1 MVKDYR
7 LYTIK
12 IETSEDGGS
21 YKTKYLPILTI
32 GDSKS
37 DKQEF
42 AYDVQLKESTK
53 DIETLTFS
61 IPKTINGV
69 ENIFASELASGTYI
83 GLSYSRPS
91 TTNLGTYETI
101 KKPFYIESIT
111 ESRNKNSIIY
121 NITCKFLFHRELGR
135 KGYDITYSE
144 ALGNNYGDLEY
155 FINQLELEKD
165 GWTVIVPKF
174 PDYAE
179 KRKIVGKDGI
189 TTIQMEKEYINSRD
203 TMVYSPDVKKYVY
216 EQDLSTI
223 TELKIASIYD
233 NKPVT
238 TISKDFLNYNNG
250 LPIDT
255 VYVPLS
261 ISKIENGAFK
271 GYEVAGLKIKFEGTA
286 ERFAEI
292 AKEADYLLNNSK
304 YQITYGTQI
313 ALPEELVFENA
324 VTVGYKNGNTL
335 NIDSSADYSN
345 KSIVIQGDSSISSI
359 SSSLD
364 YIYEGTIGKITIP
377 YNINTISGYA
387 FGLRQ
392 SKNTGWDGLFE
403 AFSIGPTL
411 KAIQFDGSASNQNE
425 LVWKDN
431 YYQNIEN
438 VIVGANRKI
447 KFEQFHKSVGGP
459 KKQLLIKLY
468 SSDVTFC
475 ANCFSGSNVD
485 LYIECNFG
493 LAEWNKNVKKENGW
507 LNGTRQAT
515 IICSDSIIGHNGIGE
530 EFYKSTVGIMYEK
543 DLNSDTYICK
553 NFDTSIKFYGYN
565 TTESIGNGLL
575 ENLLSISNQKEK
587 SKYWNY
593 YKYENNAW
601 KTEKVNDNFIS
612 MDNGTNIFYIK
623 MPKDTSLI
631 NTEVAQYKLT
641 VGARYLLK
649 IEFDGTSVFPSEYK
663 PKIKF
668 EGQEVANEFISYDG
682 FKYKDENSGELVIG
696 SNNIK
701 YYYLSNR
708 AIDSYAEFLL
718 FDNLPS
724 EYKIKNI
731 SLFKV
736 ICKEGKDEYEVTD
749 TNTKKV
755 YLLVDNIVEPT
766 EDTNAYLIS
775 RSKVYYYKNGRY
787 SPTYIET
794 SVELNNKKDEQVVVS
809 DKGLATIKKRT
820 YTKKQSNKYNII
832 NELAKSFGVIA
843 KFYLDEKNYPVL
855 TFESVREVAP
865 RAIGFVYGVNLSGTE
880 KTIKSDNLI
889 TKLFVNNFTTNNR
902 NISISEYTES
912 KDNILYNFDY
922 YINNGKLDISVYND
936 LKELNKHLSQLNT
949 DLNEENKRLIKNES
963 DKVEN
968 ETAIIKYDTLIKTTT
983 EEKLRK
989 YYQKQKE
996 KGFTTFD
1003 GFINAIAAMVNTSW
1017 VGETKPED
1025 KAIIEKLSSLTE
1037 DDLEDAKTMYR
1048 AREDAKS
1055 QLVELNRAKSVLEEG
1070 WNNFKGNILSL
1081 QNEIKRYRSQFES
1094 KYKDYIFEGNW
1105 QNTSISNNAN
1115 YYLEALNNSNIAAK
1129 PVITYNFSPLDIS
1142 YEDENV
1148 YFNVGD
1154 FTFVLDEEISP
1165 NKEKVLITEKTTYF
1179 DKSTPISFTLSTVD
1193 EEYKSFFEKVA
1204 QAIATFDYNK
1214 NSYEKANNFT
1224 AEGQIDLSVLQKSLS
1239 VDTLSLLKKRG
1250 IILDETGLHIK
1261 NPYQPDT
1268 TLDLT
1273 INGLQ
1278 ISKNGQII
1286 LSAGNEAGVTVEGTI
1301 YAINGEFSGTIRSK
1315 DGEIGHWIITENGIE
1330 KGNMHLTPDSIL
1342 VTNDNGETNFEVTN
1356 QGKLVA
1362 KEADIKGHIEAE
1374 SGSFK
1379 GHIEATSGKF
1389 NGIVEANSGKIGDWN
1404 IGKGLESKGGT
1415 IDISPERLKYGD
1427 NFSVER
1433 DGTVNALAINAN
1445 SWKVSELQM
1454 VGKTLMTGNLYYG
1467 RANSNKEHIY
1477 SINDEQFTS
1486 NKFLK
1491 SKKYVGITPNDS
1503 KLRNSLINNSECN
1516 LAHSD
1521 DGSAE
1526 RQKIY
1531 NAIINHSLHSLKQN
1545 AIIFKNNNTE
1555 LYNFDSCYDPS
1566 TKTLTKL
1573 NGETI
1578 HFPKV
1583 NCEIWNYDTDP
1594 YHLNDS
1600 NGVVEKL
1607 VFGSEYWV
1615 VRNNLDSKLYFY
1627 NAPDFELVETT
1638 KEFST
1643 GNTTKKTLNAG
1654 EVYLRNG
1661 DNIFFFTE
1669 QGNTYQRYNGNSYSL
1684 DNWQNYFVKELGE
1697 RIDIPMAYNED
1708 SSSYMPN
1715 IELSNYFI
1723 HWLSESVFTLDK
1735 DKINGDVYEL
1745 DGLNQGYLLGIP
1757 FKSTTGPYDE
1767 YFNRNYN
1774 ISVIGTIPTNDMY
1787 EAYENYNNYTMDR
1800 YIVYNNTTKEF
1811 YCPVSQTVELVSQEG
1826 PDNNGYYKTIA
1837 KYNIYKIYRDNE
1849 TNSLKSKSIWFINTY
1864 RKGEYGQSIDETFE
1878 EKIVIENWNNDIES
1892 FIIEEGYVIKTNNFT
1907 IGFGAVSPRTI
1918 VVNSANTDY
1927 TNRLL
1932 FQFNNNPYYNQ
1943 TDCYDIETF
1952 ETNLWYY
1959 NDVSY
1964 CNDYKK
1970 NLGSEFYLQVDD
1982 EENYITTSGTE
1993 IILTDGDMFVSY
2005 RLSNGTEVSHFTIDD
2020 VFYKYSEI
2028 TIYRDTEYYEKWPS
2042 NLIEESYCYI
2052 ANPNDMGT
2060 CILGYISEV
2069 NLEQGYFKV
2078 QYTTNSAYI
2087 DELYNGTQLTFTPLD
2102 KVGIIINGSENSL
2115 ENAGSNS
2122 ITFYEKEEEGLTR
2135 PKTILGKIRRND
2147 LPFNNPVRPLIQDG
2161 DYGLYSEHAYIS
2173 GIVGGVNSG
2182 LRTKN
2187 KNYNSSWSDLNLFN
2201 FNTVPYYELLWVD
2214 NNLTTDSFGRKVFAP
2229 IFGRYINYFD
2239 NTCTFSN
2246 AGYSQ
2251 LDTIWSNNIVY
2262 DKNDK
2267 DIIIGSQIPT
2277 NPNTQPPEGIDPNLI
2292 IETTV
2297 SIDKVNPT
2305 VALLLPSD
2313 LLKIYI
2319 DNELVIY
2326 KGETGYVSNI
2336 PNLSFK
2342 ANSQFITNSIFRS
2355 EDITYKSYDI
2365 GDIGGATNKG
2375 YFKIRIVV
2383 DATKMEVGK
2392 KYACIV
2398 TKYNT
2403 NFLAG
2408 EDKYLPYESNSMA
2421 ILENGATVY
2430 PSIIGQHID
2439 IDNGN
2444 FYKIESNNI
2453 ETNNI
2458 NTHSIET
2465 NVINH
2470 TTIKEE
2476 IFIFDD
2482 DTTEIEV

>member
-7 LYTIK
+7 LYTIDIK
-12 IETSEDGGS
+12 TEETASG
-21 YKTKYLPILTI
+21 YKTKYLPLLTI
-32 GDSKS
+32 GDSES
-37 DKQEF
+37 DKPEF
-42 AYDVQLKESTK
+42 AYDIQLKESTK

-69 ENIFASELASGTYI
+69 ENIIASDLASGTHI
-83 GLSYSRPS
+83 GLSYKKPS

-101 KKPFYIESIT
+101 KKPFYIDNIT
-111 ESRNKNSIIY
+111 ENRSKNSIIY
-121 NITCKFLFHRELGR
+121 NVTCKFLFHKELGR
-135 KGYDITYSE
+135 KGYDITFSE

-155 FINQLELEKD
+155 FIKQLNLEDD
-165 GWTVIVPKF
+165 GWTVNIPKF
-174 PDYAE
+174 ADYAE
-179 KRKIVGKDGI
+179 KRAIVNN
-189 TTIQMEKEYINSRD
+189 TIQMKKEYIPSRD
-203 TMVYSPDVKKYVY
+203 TMIYSPDVKKYVY
-216 EQDLSTI
+216 EQDLSNI

-233 NKPVT
+233 NQPVT
-238 TISKDFLNYNNG
+238 IIGKDFLNYNNG
-250 LPIDT
+250 LSIDT

-261 ISKIENGAFK
+261 VSKIENGAFK
-271 GYEVAGLKIKFEGTA
+271 GYESVGLKIVFEGTE
-286 ERFAEI
+286 ERFAKI
-292 AKEADYLLNNSK
+292 AEEADYLFDKNNK
-304 YQITYGTQI
+304 YTFEYGTQI
-313 ALPEELVFENA
+313 ILPEEKVF
-324 VTVGYKNGNTL
+324 TDKIDVGYINGNTL
-335 NIDSSADYSN
+335 NMSSEIDYSN
-345 KSIVIQGDSSISSI
+345 KSISIVGDSSISSI
-359 SSSLD
+359 SSNLTFLKN
-364 YIYEGTIGKITIP
+364 GAIGKITIP
-377 YNINTISGYA
+377 SNINNLSTHA
-387 FGLRQ
+387 FGLKQ
-392 SKNTGWDGLFE
+392 SQNTGWAGLFE
-403 AFSIGPTL
+403 SLSVGPTL
-411 KAIQFDGSASNQNE
+411 TAIQFDGSASNQNE
-425 LVWKDN
+425 LVWKNN

-447 KFEQFHKSVGGP
+447 KFEQFHKSVGGQN
-459 KKQLLIKLY
+459 KQLLIKLY

-475 ANCFSGSNVD
+475 ANCFNESDVD
-485 LYIECNFG
+485 LYIECDFG
-493 LAEWNKNVKKENGW
+493 LAEWNQKVTKENGW
-507 LNGTRQAT
+507 LNGVRQAT
-515 IICSDSIIGHNGIGE
+515 ILCNDNIMNYNGIGE
-530 EFYKSTVGIMYEK
+530 EFYKSTVGIIYDK
-543 DLNSDTYICK
+543 DSTSDNYICK
-553 NFDTSIKFYGYN
+553 KFDTSIKFYGYN

-575 ENLLSISNQKEK
+575 ENLLTISNQKEK
-587 SKYWNY
+587 TKYWNY
-593 YKYENNAW
+593 YKEEGGKW
-601 KTEKVNDNFIS
+601 IKEKVSDNFIS
-612 MDNGTNIFYIK
+612 MDNGTNLFFVK
-623 MPKDTSLI
+623 MPTNTSLI
-631 NTEVAQYKLT
+631 NTEIAQYKLT
-641 VGARYLLK
+641 IGARYLLK
-649 IEFDGTSVFPSEYK
+649 IEFDDNSEVFPNDYK

-668 EGQEVANEFISYDG
+668 DGQQVANELRPYDG
-682 FKYKDENSGELVIG
+682 FKYKAENSDDLITG
-696 SNNIK
+696 SNKIK

-736 ICKEGKDEYEVTD
+736 ICKEGSNGYEVTETD
-749 TNTKKV
+749 TKKT
-755 YLLVDNIVEPT
+755 YLIVSNIIEPT
-766 EDTNAYLIS
+766 EDTNAYLIDK
-775 RSKVYYYKNGRY
+775 SKVYYYKSGKY

-794 SVELNNKKDEQVVVS
+794 PIQLHNKQDEQILVN
-809 DKGLATIKKRT
+809 DKQIATIKKRT
-820 YTKKQSNKYNII
+820 YTKKQSNKYSII
-832 NELAKSFGVIA
+832 NELAKNFGVIA
-843 KFYLDEKNYPVL
+843 KFYLDEQNYPVL

-902 NISISEYTES
+902 NISISEHTES

-922 YINNGKLDISVYND
+922 YINNGKLDISVYDD
-936 LKELNKHLSQLNT
+936 LKELNNHLSQLNT
-949 DLNEENKRLIKNES
+949 DLNEANKRLIKNES

-989 YYQKQKE
+989 YYQKQKDT
-996 KGFTTFD
+996 GFTTFD
-1003 GFINAIAAMVNTSW
+1003 SFINAIAAMVSTSW
-1017 VGETKPED
+1017 TGETVAEKD
-1025 KAIIEKLSSLTE
+1025 IIAKLASLSE
-1037 DDLEDAKTMYR
+1037 DDLDNAKTMYR
-1048 AREDAKS
+1048 TREDAKS
-1055 QLVELNRAKSVLEEG
+1055 QLVELNRAKSILEEG

-1154 FTFVLDEEISP
+1154 FTFILDEEISP

-1250 IILDETGLHIK
+1250 IILDETGFHIK

-1278 ISKNGQII
+1278 ISRNGQIV

-1301 YAINGEFSGTIRSK
+1301 YATNGEFSGTIRSK
-1315 DGEIGHWIITENGIE
+1315 DGEIGHWLITENGIE

-1342 VTNDNGETNFEVTN
+1342 VTNDDGETNFEVTKE
-1356 QGKLVA
+1356 GKLIA
-1362 KEADIKGHIEAE
+1362 NEADIKGHIEASSGSFKGRIEAE

-1379 GHIEATSGKF
+1379 GHVEATSGKF
-1389 NGIVEANSGKIGDWN
+1389 SGIVEANSGKIGDWN
-1404 IGKGLESKGGT
+1404 IGKGLESKGGVVN
-1415 IDISPERLKYGD
+1415 ISPEILKYGD
-1427 NFSVER
+1427 NFTVER

-1445 SWKVSELQM
+1445 SWQISELQM
-1454 VGKTLMTGNLYYG
+1454 VGKTLMTGNLFYG
-1467 RANSNKEHIY
+1467 RARNNKEHIY
-1477 SINDEQFTS
+1477 SVFDEGFKS

-1491 SKKYVGITPNDS
+1491 SKRYIGIDVKDS
-1503 KLRNSLINNSECN
+1503 KLRNSLVNNTECN
-1516 LAHSD
+1516 LVHSD
-1521 DGSAE
+1521 DGSTE

-1531 NAIINHSLHSLKQN
+1531 NAIINHSLKSLKQN
-1545 AIIFKNNNTE
+1545 AIIFKNDNAE

-1566 TKTLTKL
+1566 TKTLVKL

-1578 HFPKV
+1578 SFPKE
-1583 NCEIWNYDTDP
+1583 NCEIWNYDSDG
-1594 YHLNDS
+1594 YHLVDS
-1600 NGVVEKL
+1600 NLVVEKL
-1607 VFGSEYWV
+1607 IFGSEYWV
-1615 VRNNLDSKLYFY
+1615 VRNNLDTKLYFY
-1627 NAPDFELVETT
+1627 NAPDFEIVETT
-1638 KEFST
+1638 KAFST
-1643 GNTTKKTLNAG
+1643 GNTTTKTLNSD
-1654 EVYLRNG
+1654 EVYLRSG

-1669 QGNTYQRYNGNSYSL
+1669 QGNTYKRYNGNSYSL
-1684 DNWQNYFVKELGE
+1684 DDWQNYFVRELGE
-1697 RIDIPMAYNED
+1697 RIDIPMAYNGD
-1708 SSSYMPN
+1708 SSWQPN

-1745 DGLNQGYLLGIP
+1745 DGNNEGYLLGIP
-1757 FKSTTGPYDE
+1757 FKSSTSWSDD
-1767 YFNRNYN
+1767 YFSRNHN
-1774 ISVIGTIPTNDMY
+1774 ISVIGTIPTNDVY
-1787 EAYENYNNYTMDR
+1787 EAYENYQNYTMDK
-1800 YIVYNNTTKEF
+1800 YILYDNSTKKLYSSISYTSEVVALEK
-1811 YCPVSQTVELVSQEG
+1811 PIE
-1826 PDNNGYYKTIA
+1826 NGYYQDIIKS
-1837 KYNIYKIYRDNE
+1837 NIYKIYRDTE
-1849 TNSLKSKSIWFINTY
+1849 TNTLKSKYPLSIETYKKGQNGTYDNTW
-1864 RKGEYGQSIDETFE
+1864 
-1878 EKIVIENWNNDIES
+1878 KIEIAVEDWNNDIES
-1892 FIIEEGYVIKTNNFT
+1892 FTIEDGYVIKTNNFT

-1918 VVNSANTDY
+1918 VVNSTNQDY
-1927 TNRLL
+1927 TDRVL
-1932 FQFNNNPYYNQ
+1932 FQFNNNEYYNQ
-1943 TDCYDIETF
+1943 NDCYDMENF
-1952 ETNLWYY
+1952 GTNLWYY

-1964 CNDYKK
+1964 CNDYER
-1970 NLGSEFYLQVDD
+1970 NLGSDFYLQVDD
-1982 EENYITTSGTE
+1982 EENYITTSGTN
-1993 IILTDGDMFVSY
+1993 IILIDGNMYSDVFSSPTFSV
-2005 RLSNGTEVSHFTIDD
+2005 ND
-2020 VFYKYSEI
+2020 VFYKYNEI
-2028 TIYRDTEYYEKWPS
+2028 TIYRDTEYYDKWPS

-2060 CILGYISEV
+2060 CLLGYISEI
-2069 NLEQGYFKV
+2069 NLEEGYFKI
-2078 QYTTNSAYI
+2078 QYTNQSSYI
-2087 DELYNGTQLTFTPLD
+2087 DELYSDTQITFTPLD
-2102 KVGIIINGSENSL
+2102 EVGIIINGSTNSL

-2122 ITFYEKEEEGLTR
+2122 ITFYEKEDKGLTR
-2135 PKTILGKIRRND
+2135 PKTILGKIRKND

-2182 LRTKN
+2182 FRTKN

-2214 NNLTTDSFGRKVFAP
+2214 NNLNTDDFGRKIFGP

-2277 NPNTQPPEGIDPNLI
+2277 NPNTQPPEGIDPNLVL
-2292 IETTV
+2292 ETTV

-2313 LLKIYI
+2313 LLRVYI
-2319 DNELVIY
+2319 DNELVID
-2326 KGETGYVSNI
+2326 KGTSKISG
-2336 PNLSFK
+2336 LSLVT
-2342 ANSQFITNSIFRS
+2342 NSQFITNSIFRS

-2365 GDIGGATNKG
+2365 TGIGDTTKKG

-2383 DATKMEVGK
+2383 DATKMKVGK

-2430 PSIIGQHID
+2430 PSIIGKIIN

-2444 FYKIESNNI
+2444 FDKVESRYI
-2453 ETNNI
+2453 ETSNI